1 MSEHSSSI
9 SVRIGI
15 SSAALVSMHVY
26 TELTIVARCKES
38 QVAPVHEPQLGFQP
52 LHASNAHVSPAL
64 PFLHRDPCINDCI
77 LRTSLSGVTW
87 YVYACPLGASCRE
100 YAFVT
105 LSLVDLSFH
114 V

>member
-15 SSAALVSMHVY
+15 SSAALDSMHVY

-64 PFLHRDPCINDCI
+64 PFLHRDPCMNDCI
-77 LRTSLSGVTW
+77 LRISLSGVAW

-100 YAFVT
+100 YDLVMLALIN
-105 LSLVDLSFH
+105 LSYDV
-114 V
+114 